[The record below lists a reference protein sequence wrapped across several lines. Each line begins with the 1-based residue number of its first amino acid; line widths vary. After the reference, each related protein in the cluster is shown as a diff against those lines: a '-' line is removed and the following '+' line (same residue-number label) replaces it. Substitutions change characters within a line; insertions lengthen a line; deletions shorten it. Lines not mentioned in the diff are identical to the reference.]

1 MEITA
6 WALTIHAD
14 VAKQERSC
22 TLTSVAEN
30 GPQASVEDYVR
41 KQTTLLERQTSLIS
55 ELTTQVNLLAD
66 RMRQL
71 ENGSSYVPEHSKI
84 AEAAE
89 AAAAPF
95 SQMKSQGKTQ
105 SRANSPSSVW
115 YEWFCDLS
123 PFTHTNKRRHHECK
137 VTVAFMWLF
146 LPYGYNVISDDGQ
159 LKARILQSGLEAEAG
174 IQALLA
180 EENITAKSYGTIVKV
195 LKRLHTDGKL
205 NNHITRFQTLQQQ
218 GLVLDPTPPK
228 SQHVL
233 QLCYPTQPSQP

>member
-66 RMRQL
+66 IMRQL

-84 AEAAE
+84 AEATE